1 MLMSTRL
8 IRSGAYSEMN
18 SAVPSASGNAKVIA
32 TRATRTVPVRTAAIP
47 KRPAPAS
54 GSQDSVVRK
63 RPARDLQ
70 RLKRAVGQEHSDEHH
85 DREDRGA
92 ARPDDPAEETVAHQP
107 LGAQRPGIDI
117 GERGVDLTRMV
128 DDGGHDA
135 CSGCRGSATARCSTC
150 HANCG
155 GTVASDAG
163 AVGAAS
169 RNWSRL

>member
-63 RPARDLQ
+63 LPPAT
-70 RLKRAVGQEHSDEHH
+70 S
-85 DREDRGA
+85 
-92 ARPDDPAEETVAHQP
+92 
-107 LGAQRPGIDI
+107 
-117 GERGVDLTRMV
+117 
-128 DDGGHDA
+128 
-135 CSGCRGSATARCSTC
+135 SA
-150 HANCG
+150 
-155 GTVASDAG
+155 
-163 AVGAAS
+163 
-169 RNWSRL
+169 